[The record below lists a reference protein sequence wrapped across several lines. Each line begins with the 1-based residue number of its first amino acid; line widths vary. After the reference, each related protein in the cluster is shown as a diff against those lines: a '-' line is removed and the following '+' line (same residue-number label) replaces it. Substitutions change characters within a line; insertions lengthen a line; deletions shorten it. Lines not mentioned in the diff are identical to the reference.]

1 MFEGI
6 FDNAVSWDGGE
17 RENVKGTCYLGLTS
31 GSLLIAIRQERFA
44 NLYRYDEVWN
54 ELKRISFI
62 SYRLI
67 HHANW
72 KSFE

>member
-1 MFEGI
+1 MLEEI
-6 FDNAVSWDGGE
+6 FDYAVSWDRGE
-17 RENVKGTCYLGLTS
+17 RENIRGTCYLGPTS
-31 GSLLIAIRQERFA
+31 GWLLIAIRQERFA
-44 NLYRYDEVWN
+44 NLHRYDEVWN